1 MVIQGGT
8 MDLILSKLLILPG
21 ILLGISIH
29 EFAHGYA
36 ADRMGDNTAAMQGRL
51 TLNPLKHIDPMGF
64 ICLLLFGFGWA
75 KPVMINRRNFKNPRR
90 DDAIVALAGPLAN
103 FITAFVFVGLMKL
116 TIMYM
121 PNTITTKIL
130 FQLLQGTVSINL
142 VLMAFNLIPIPPLDG
157 HHILGSIGGVKVWNF
172 YYKYYDQLRFLMLL
186 LIVFRGIGTIIGP
199 TINFFYRFLY
209 SIFF

>member
-1 MVIQGGT
+1 

-36 ADRMGDNTAAMQGRL
+36 ADRMGDNTPLMQGRL

-75 KPVMINRRNFKNPRR
+75 KPVMINRRSFKNPRR

-103 FITAFVFVGLMKL
+103 FITAFLFVGLMKL

-157 HHILGSIGGVKVWNF
+157 HHILGSIGGTKVWNF
-172 YYKYYDQLRFLMLL
+172 YYKYYDHLRFLMLL
-186 LIVFRGIGTIIGP
+186 LIVFNGISIIIGP
-199 TINFFYRFLY
+199 IINYLYRFLY
-209 SIFF
+209 TIFF

>member
-1 MVIQGGT
+1 MNY
-8 MDLILSKLLILPG
+8 ILSKLLVLPG

-36 ADRMGDNTAAMQGRL
+36 AVKMGDDTPLMQDRL

-75 KPVMINRRNFKNPRR
+75 KPVMINRRNFNDPRR

-103 FITAFVFVGLMKL
+103 FLTAFLFVILMKL
-116 TIMYM
+116 TDMFM
-121 PNTITTKIL
+121 PYSLTTQIL
-130 FQLLQGTVSINL
+130 WEILQSTVTINL
-142 VLMAFNLIPIPPLDG
+142 VLMVFNLIPIPPLDG
-157 HHILGSIGGVKVWNF
+157 HHILGSIGGAPVWNF
-172 YYKYYDQLRFLMLL
+172 YYKYYDHLRFAMLL

-199 TINFFYRFLY
+199 IITILYRFLIN
-209 SIFF
+209 IFF